1 MLVALSTLMRLFAPF
16 LPFVTEEVWS
26 WWHPDSVHRAPWPTR
41 DEVLHAAGG
50 HDPQSLLIREA
61 TQGALAEVR
70 RVKSL
75 LKKPTKAVIAR
86 AVLPASFSGLE
97 PASRDFQ
104 AATHIRTLQFGDVAE
119 PQLEFAEE
127 PAA

>member
-1 MLVALSTLMRLFAPF
+1 
-16 LPFVTEEVWS
+16 
-26 WWHPDSVHRAPWPTR
+26 
-41 DEVLHAAGG
+41 VLHAAGG
-50 HDPQSLLIREA
+50 HEAQALVIREA

-70 RVKSL
+70 RIKSL

-104 AATHIRTLQFGDVAE
+104 AATHIRDLRFADVAE